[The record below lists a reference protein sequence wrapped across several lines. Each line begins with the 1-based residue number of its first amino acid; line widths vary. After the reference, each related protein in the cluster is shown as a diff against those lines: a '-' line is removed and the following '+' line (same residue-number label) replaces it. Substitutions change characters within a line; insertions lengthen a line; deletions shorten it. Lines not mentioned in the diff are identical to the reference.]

1 MNKTITTLLL
11 GALTLSVSA
20 APAPP
25 TGEGVPRPAVER
37 PSRAPERGLKAPRKG
52 TDPMKVLRRVAPAGK
67 VLMGYQTSTMYD
79 EPMGVYR
86 LNDNAEQELLFV
98 DDYTS
103 KGYTLNQG

>member
-1 MNKTITTLLL
+1 
-11 GALTLSVSA
+11 
-20 APAPP
+20 
-25 TGEGVPRPAVER
+25 
-37 PSRAPERGLKAPRKG
+37 
-52 TDPMKVLRRVAPAGK
+52 
-67 VLMGYQTSTMYD
+67 MGYQTSTMYD